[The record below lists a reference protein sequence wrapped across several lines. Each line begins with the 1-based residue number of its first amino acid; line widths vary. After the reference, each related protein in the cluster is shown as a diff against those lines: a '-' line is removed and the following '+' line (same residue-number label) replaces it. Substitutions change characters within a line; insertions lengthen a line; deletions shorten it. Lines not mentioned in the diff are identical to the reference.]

1 MGKQIGCAVV
11 AGVMLALFVA
21 FLLVQVLA

>member
-11 AGVMLALFVA
+11 AGIVLALVVA